1 MTQSTRIWALPT
13 ALVCILTAV
22 PLLAT
27 IGAFFVPDNAWEH
40 IRQTVLWSYVGNSL
54 LLMLLVGL
62 LAGVLGT
69 LSAWLVA
76 ATTFPGRRA
85 LKWMLVLPLAAP
97 AYVVAYVYTDLLETS
112 GPLQSWLRSSFDL
125 QQGAYWFPSVRTLTG
140 AAVLLALVL
149 YPYVYLLARAGF
161 ASRMGSTFE
170 AARMLGASPA
180 RAFWRVALPGIRPA
194 IAGGLA
200 LVLMET
206 LADFGV
212 VAYFSVP
219 TFSTGIFRTWIGMG
233 DKAAALKLAGTM
245 LIFVAAL
252 VAVESASRR
261 GRHHGSGTASA
272 AGDRIKL
279 RGWGAVGATIFCV
292 CPVLFGFVVPTCVLT
307 WMALTQGD
315 TLLARTFTTYAA
327 NSVSVAA
334 VAALVATAV
343 AVLLAYTSRLHPRP
357 AIHASVRFAT
367 LGYALPGML
376 LAVGLLGPMGWLDQ
390 LLTRWMAQNFAWS
403 GGLILS
409 GSLVLL
415 VYAYVVRFLTVAF
428 NSVSAGFAAVPP
440 GLDDAARSLGS
451 SPGRVVRRVHLPLLR
466 RSIGVAGL
474 LVFVDVMRELPAT
487 LILRP
492 FDFETLATRVYRLA
506 SDERLTEASTAALA
520 IVLVGIIPVLLIN
533 RSQAD

>member
-27 IGAFFVPDNAWEH
+27 IGAFFVPDSAWEH
-40 IRQTVLWSYVGNSL
+40 IRQTVLWSYVSNSL
-54 LLMLLVGL
+54 LLMLLVAL
-62 LAGVLGT
+62 LAGFLGI

-76 ATTFPGRRA
+76 ATEFPGRNM

-112 GPLQSWLRSSFDL
+112 GPLQRWIRASFDL
-125 QQGAYWFPSVRTLTG
+125 QLGEYWFPAVRSLSG

-161 ASRMGSTFE
+161 SNRLGSTFE
-170 AARMLGASPA
+170 AARMLGASPT

-245 LIFVAAL
+245 LVFVAAL

-261 GRHHGSGTASA
+261 GKHHGSGAGTGAGNRIRLQGWSA
-272 AGDRIKL
+272 L
-279 RGWGAVGATIFCV
+279 GATVFCI
-292 CPVLFGFVVPTCVLT
+292 CPVLLGFVIPTGVLA
-307 WMALTQGD
+307 WMSLTQGD
-315 TLLARTFTTYAA
+315 GLLASRFTTYAL

-334 VAALVATAV
+334 IAALVATTV
-343 AVLLAYTSRLHPRP
+343 AMLLAYTSRLDARP
-357 AIHASVRFAT
+357 ATRASVRFAT

-390 LLTRWMAQNFAWS
+390 SLTRWLAQSFGWS

-415 VYAYVVRFLTVAF
+415 IYAYVVRFLTVAF
-428 NSVSAGFAAVPP
+428 NSVSAGFAAIPSS
-440 GLDDAARSLGS
+440 LDDAARSLGAT
-451 SPGRVVRRVHLPLLR
+451 PAGVVRQVHLPLLR
-466 RSIGVAGL
+466 RSVGVAGL